1 MRTGERKEKMAS
13 MTKAMGEKRGKST
26 LIYLSQDF
34 TFLMSTD
41 KSYQEQPRNTP
52 SAWIANYQVTKTS

>member
-1 MRTGERKEKMAS
+1 MRTVESKERMAS
-13 MTKAMGEKRGKST
+13 MTKAMGEKRRKST

-34 TFLMSTD
+34 TFLMSKD

-52 SAWIANYQVTKTS
+52 SARIANYHVTETS